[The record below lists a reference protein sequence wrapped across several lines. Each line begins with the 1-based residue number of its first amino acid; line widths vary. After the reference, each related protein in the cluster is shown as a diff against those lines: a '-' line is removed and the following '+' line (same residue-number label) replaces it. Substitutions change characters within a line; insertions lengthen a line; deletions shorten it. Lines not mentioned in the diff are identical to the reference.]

1 MVERA
6 EEPEDQR
13 STDATEGTD
22 VPNVLVKPNIFIT
35 HLHVIPNL

>member
-1 MVERA
+1 MVEGA

-13 STDATEGTD
+13 LVRLEGTD
-22 VPNVLVKPNIFIT
+22 LPNVLVKPKIFIT